1 MSLKRCL
8 LLTVVIPLALGC
20 GTLSAQISTVG
31 GGANATRTGGPQSVK
46 AESMAWGGDSVQ
58 SPISLHPEEVYPQIV
73 RLSLVQGDVRVAVG
87 KQKGQ
92 PELAPW
98 VEAVANMPLESGFS
112 VVTGK
117 GRAEIEFE
125 DASTMYLGE
134 NSALTFNTLTTKNGV
149 PSTDMVLLTGVA
161 SLHLRPTMPGER
173 YDVRTPTDAFHV
185 PYGSHSNVRLNSYMD
200 AMTVTPQAPTEIHLG
215 DVNSTAGLVGKT
227 FTYSDGVFVPTPPS
241 PANNFA
247 AWDKWVAAR
256 IAARN
261 QAIYAVMK
269 ESGLKTPLPGMADM
283 NERGSFFECQ
293 PYGTCW
299 MPTNGWAKTPAVKQV
314 NDGPPQAES
323 APTAEATSPGQQPQ
337 ATAQDAGQQNA
348 RLAQQ
353 AQGDELRA
361 EAQTQGGGVAP
372 AMWVE
377 DEQVFPCS
385 PYSLQN
391 WMTLDP
397 MTGAAVVLASD
408 VVWDDGWYSDYG
420 FDWAVCH
427 AGSWIYWHHR
437 YAWVAGDH
445 RHHHCPVHWVKAGG
459 KLGYVPIHPHDRE
472 GKDPENLK
480 HGIFVP
486 KDRKGEGMQRVAYE
500 PGAHVKVLAETPKEF
515 RGPALPTMRAAT
527 APTLEARNLREGAGG
542 SKAITATSLI
552 AFDSRARGFT
562 VTSQVNEGGRSHT
575 EVSHVGGGTGGG
587 GGHGFS
593 GGGGHGFSGGGGGHG
608 FAGGGGGGS
617 HGSGGGGSAGG
628 GGGHGGGGSSG
639 GSSSGGGGGSASAG
653 GGGGGGH
660 H

>member
-1 MSLKRCL
+1 MPAEAAMSLKRCL
-8 LLTVVIPLALGC
+8 LLTVLIPVALGC
-20 GTLSAQISTVG
+20 GTLSAQTTMTPSPE
-31 GGANATRTGGPQSVK
+31 AATAP
-46 AESMAWGGDSVQ
+46 A
-58 SPISLHPEEVYPQIV
+58 SLHPGEVYPQIV

-87 KQKGQ
+87 KVKGQ
-92 PELAPW
+92 HDVPPW
-98 VEAVANMPLESGFS
+98 VRAGANMPLASGFS

-134 NSALTFNTLTTKNGV
+134 NSALTFDELTTKNGV

-161 SLHLRPTMPGER
+161 SLHLRPTVPGER
-173 YDVRTPTDAFHV
+173 YSLATPTDGIHV
-185 PYGSHSNVRLNSYMD
+185 PYGSHADFRINSFMD
-200 AMTVTPQAPTEIHLG
+200 AMTITPQAPAEIHLG
-215 DVNSTAGLVGKT
+215 DVNTMQAFVGKT
-227 FTYSDGVFVPTPPS
+227 FTYNHGVFVPTSAS
-241 PANNFA
+241 PTNNFA
-247 AWDKWVAAR
+247 EWDQWVAAR
-256 IAARN
+256 VAARG
-261 QAIYAVMK
+261 AAMHAVMK
-269 ESGLKTPLPGMADM
+269 ESGLKEPLPGMADM
-283 NERGSFFECQ
+283 NARGSFFDCQ
-293 PYGTCW
+293 PYGKCW
-299 MPTNGWAKTPAVKQV
+299 EPTNGWAKAPAVKQV
-314 NDGPPQAES
+314 TDGPPPAEG
-323 APTAEATSPGQQPQ
+323 APGAEASLQGQQPQ
-337 ATAQDAGQQNA
+337 ATAQDAAQNA

-353 AQGDELRA
+353 AQGDEQRA
-361 EAQTQGGGVAP
+361 EAQMGGGVAP

-408 VVWDDGWYSDYG
+408 VVYDDGWYSDYG

-437 YAWVAGDH
+437 YAWVAGEH

-472 GKDPENLK
+472 GKEPENLK
-480 HGIFVP
+480 HGIFVQGE
-486 KDRKGEGMQRVAYE
+486 RKGGGMQRVAYE

-628 GGGHGGGGSSG
+628 GGGHGGG
-639 GSSSGGGGGSASAG
+639 SSSGGGGGSASAG